1 LNATPTLDQSVR
13 TEHAA
18 GTPDKFDIEALH
30 ECFLSMHRVLVGTLS
45 ESLQYALR
53 FHNAMDIAHFIFV
66 YTAARFHVM
75 MRSIRPPMAVQAAN
89 LTWITYAESV
99 AAAAI
104 LITRICFELNINPP
118 DITDSWADHMPPFL
132 SCHMRLADAPYIQCQ
147 AMGVAWATSLTRVLM
162 SDWTVEV
169 PFADTFVC
177 APLLLLPPTYISA
190 MIAQSG
196 TSQAPLVAILNGALT
211 SPITANGATGPLHTV
226 ANSLLM
232 SPGMAVVP
240 RDSLDATGQSFAA
253 HLQRATQ
260 DDSPARDRHAA
271 QGIAAALHMGL
282 AVGGTLVFGVHADK
296 LFCRDG
302 TTILGIDPDLRSPRA
317 ASRFDYGQFEDS
329 MSKIRHDQ
337 FYNTMADIPFPPS
350 VRRISKRSIANM
362 AQSLVE
368 QSLAAHSVIVSEVPS
383 SLLAGVDSD
392 QHSDDWMQILNA
404 MPSLLSQAT
413 SCGPGDLFNLSHV
426 GPQPVVQAAK
436 SDAMEVDADTMVANA
451 QAMVANAQAMVAN
464 AQAMKGN
471 TEAMEVHGE
480 AMEVDDSATPVNAG
494 AAAADAGTTAVDAP
508 AMELKTDSA
517 ASAGYPARTQADLVQ
532 MQVDSQAVQTVRKT
546 VLPAPER
553 PKVLALRHV
562 INTTQPPRGIY
573 F

>member
-177 APLLLLPPTYISA
+177 APLLFLPPTYISA

-302 TTILGIDPDLRSPRA
+302 TTILGIDPDLRSSRA
-317 ASRFDYGQFEDS
+317 ASRFDYGRFEDS

-350 VRRISKRSIANM
+350 VRRMSKRSIANM

-383 SLLAGVDSD
+383 SLLAGVNSE
-392 QHSDDWMQILNA
+392 QHSDDWMQVLSA

-413 SCGPGDLFNLSHV
+413 SCGSGDLFHLLHV

-451 QAMVANAQAMVAN
+451 PAMVAIE
-464 AQAMKGN
+464 GN

-480 AMEVDDSATPVNAG
+480 AMEVDDGATQVNTG
-494 AAAADAGTTAVDAP
+494 AAAADAGTMAVD
-508 AMELKTDSA
+508 DSA
-517 ASAGYPARTQADLVQ
+517 TQVNTGAAAADAGTMADSASNGHPAGTQADLIQ
-532 MQVDSQAVQTVRKT
+532 MVVDSQADQTLRKN

-553 PKVLALRHV
+553 RKVLVLRHV

-573 F
+573 L

>member
-1 LNATPTLDQSVR
+1 
-13 TEHAA
+13 
-18 GTPDKFDIEALH
+18 
-30 ECFLSMHRVLVGTLS
+30 MHRVLVGTLS

-53 FHNAMDIAHFIFV
+53 FYNAMDIAHFIFV

-302 TTILGIDPDLRSPRA
+302 TTILGIDPDLRSSRA
-317 ASRFDYGQFEDS
+317 ASRFDYGRFEDS

-350 VRRISKRSIANM
+350 VRRMSKRSIANM

-383 SLLAGVDSD
+383 SLLAGVNSE
-392 QHSDDWMQILNA
+392 QHSDDWMQVLSA

-413 SCGPGDLFNLSHV
+413 SCGSGDLFHLLHV

-451 QAMVANAQAMVAN
+451 PAMVAIE
-464 AQAMKGN
+464 GN

-480 AMEVDDSATPVNAG
+480 AMEVDDGATQVNTG
-494 AAAADAGTTAVDAP
+494 AAAADAGTMAVD
-508 AMELKTDSA
+508 DSA
-517 ASAGYPARTQADLVQ
+517 TQVNTGAAAADAGTMADSASNGHPAGTQADLIQ
-532 MQVDSQAVQTVRKT
+532 MVVDSQADQTLRKN

-553 PKVLALRHV
+553 RKVLVLRHV

-573 F
+573 L